1 MLKYNFMNQYP
12 TKFKKIILI
21 TFALLCT
28 TFTAMGQSADSIY
41 IAPYRNDCNS
51 AISYTFDDGYT
62 EQFTIA
68 CTELEKRG
76 FRGTFGINGSKIN
89 ADTQHKKDTTRMSW
103 DEVREMSRRGHE
115 VTNHGWAHR
124 NFARFPIEV
133 IREDIRKN
141 DSAIYAVTGI
151 MPRTFLYPNNNKKA
165 EGRAEAE
172 KNRVGTRLFQRS
184 LGSKA
189 TRENLHD
196 WVNELIEKRDWGV
209 TMTHGLN
216 YGYDAFTPKKI
227 HLFGEHLDEVKALED
242 KIWVGTLK
250 EVWAYKREY
259 EDTRI
264 SVKWKRPYALIVT
277 PTFSLDAALFD
288 EPLTLV
294 IKREGVKRVKAKQNK
309 KSCKVRIKADKV
321 LIDFIPS
328 NGNITIKMR

>member
-1 MLKYNFMNQYP
+1 MNQYKNRLRK
-12 TKFKKIILI
+12 TVLTAFILM
-21 TFALLCT
+21 CT
-28 TFTAMGQSADSIY
+28 CLVMGQQINGSIY
-41 IAPYRNDCNS
+41 IARYRGDRQC

-62 EQFTIA
+62 EQLTIA

-89 ADTQHKKDTTRMSW
+89 ADTKNKVDTTRMSW
-103 DEVREMSRRGHE
+103 EEVREMSRRGHE

-133 IREDIRKN
+133 IKEDIRKN

-165 EGRAEAE
+165 EGRREAE

-184 LGSKA
+184 FGSKA

-196 WVNELIEKRDWGV
+196 WVDKLLKNQDWGV

-216 YGYDAFTPKKI
+216 YGYDAFTPKKL
-227 HLFGEHLDEVKALED
+227 HLFGEHLDEVKAAED

-259 EDTRI
+259 EETRI
-264 SVKWKRPYALIVT
+264 STEYKDSRTFIVT
-277 PTFSLDAALFD
+277 PASNLDATLFD

-294 IKREGVKRVKAKQNK
+294 IKRKGVKKVKAKQNNRK
-309 KSCKVRIKADKV
+309 CKVQITADKV
-321 LIDFIPS
+321 LIDFMPS
-328 NGNITIKMR
+328 NGKIKIKMQ